1 MKALA
6 NKSIALPSLSTRM
19 AIRLLQAIPH
29 ARLDDLSEVL
39 TKLKAFATPVPS
51 SLTAAQAIK
60 KLSVSSELSQSEQ
73 RLQGNID
80 RLCYLFD
87 LPDFAADVLLLLVL
101 NDQNNGIQQLLS
113 MADGGFEQR
122 AMEHTLCALLD
133 IDASNLMTLFTQLYE
148 LGFIDQPEPD
158 SFTSNRLPDFIRLPL
173 QEVDIT
179 DKSALLAPLLTASAK
194 PQFRLSD
201 FEHVNHSL
209 MVGYLRNASLQHRKG
224 ISVMLY
230 GESGTGKTEFARA
243 LASALGRNLYDV
255 RATQVNSTKGLLE
268 FGHRHASDERLK
280 YLHLVQDLLGS
291 NHNAILLIDEC
302 ESLFEQADGRYTK
315 ERLQRF
321 IECNNAPCIWITNHI
336 QCLEPSY
343 VRRFKLVMQISPPP
357 KSQLESIV
365 DKASKSL
372 RLSRHF
378 KQQWASVENLT
389 PAIIDNA
396 CDVAKTVN
404 HSHRQA
410 EATVTEVAEST
421 LHASG
426 LLITKPTYQGEMAFD
441 KSLLNIKSNKSRI
454 RDIEYAVKN
463 SMPIRILLTGPPGT
477 GKTAYA
483 HALAQENDKPIIRI
497 SASDVLSKYVGESEQ
512 QISLLFQRACD
523 EQAILLFD
531 EVDSLLASRQQLHA
545 HHEVQLVNELL
556 TQLECNTQPVFAAT
570 NYADKLDHAVLRRFD
585 IKLHCDYLTKQQSC
599 LLFKRTLGIARL
611 TQSEQRMLNTL
622 SNLTPG
628 DFAIVARHQRF
639 NPSANFR
646 KQALSLLVDEN
657 RRKQRKPTIGFI
669 AT

>member
-6 NKSIALPSLSTRM
+6 HKSIALPSLSARM
-19 AIRLLQAIPH
+19 AIRLLQVIPH

-39 TKLKAFATPVPS
+39 TKLKVFATPVAS
-51 SLTAAQAIK
+51 SLTATQAIK
-60 KLSVSSELSQSEQ
+60 KLSAPSELSHCEQ
-73 RLQGNID
+73 RLQDNIN
-80 RLCYLFD
+80 RLCDLFD
-87 LPDFAADVLLLLVL
+87 LSDFTSDVLLLLVL

-122 AMEHTLCALLD
+122 TMEHTLCALLD
-133 IDASNLMTLFTQLYE
+133 IEASNLITLFAQLYE
-148 LGFIDQPEPD
+148 LGFIDEPEPD

-173 QEVDIT
+173 QEGNIT
-179 DKSALLAPLLTASAK
+179 DKSTLLAPLLTASAK
-194 PQFRLSD
+194 PQFRLAD

-209 MVGYLRNASLQHRKG
+209 MVEYFHNASLQHRKG
-224 ISVMLY
+224 ISVMLH

-243 LASALGRNLYDV
+243 LATALGRNLYDV
-255 RATQVNSTKGLLE
+255 RATQINSSKGLLE
-268 FGHRHASDERLK
+268 FGHRYASDERLK
-280 YLHLVQDLLGS
+280 YLNVVQDLMGT

-321 IECNNAPCIWITNHI
+321 IECNNVPCIWITNHI

-357 KSQLESIV
+357 KSQLETIV
-365 DKASKSL
+365 DKASKGL

-378 KQQWASVENLT
+378 KQQWASMENLT
-389 PAIIDNA
+389 PAMIDNA
-396 CDVAKTVN
+396 CDVAKTVH

-426 LLITKPTYQGEMAFD
+426 LLVTKSIYQGEMAFD

-454 RDIEYAVKN
+454 REIEYAVKN
-463 SMPIRILLTGPPGT
+463 SMPIRVLLTGPPGT

-483 HALAQENDKPIIRI
+483 HALAQDNDKPLIRI
-497 SASDVLSKYVGESEQ
+497 STSDVLSKYVGESEQ
-512 QISLLFQRACD
+512 QISALFQRACD

-531 EVDSLLASRQQLHA
+531 EVDSLLANRQQLHA

-556 TQLECNTQPVFAAT
+556 AQLECNTQPVFAAT

-585 IKLHCDYLTKQQSC
+585 IKLHCNYLTTQQSC
-599 LLFKRTLGIARL
+599 VLFKRTLNIARL
-611 TQSEQRMLNTL
+611 THSEQCTLNTL
-622 SNLTPG
+622 TSLTPG

-639 NPSANFR
+639 NRSVNFR
-646 KQALSLLVDEN
+646 NQALSLLVDEN
-657 RRKQRKPTIGFI
+657 HRKQGKPTIGFI